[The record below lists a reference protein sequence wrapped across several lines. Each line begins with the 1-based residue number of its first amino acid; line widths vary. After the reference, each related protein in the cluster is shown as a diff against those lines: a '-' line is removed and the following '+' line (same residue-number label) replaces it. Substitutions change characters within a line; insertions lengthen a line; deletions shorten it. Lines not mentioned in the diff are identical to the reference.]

1 MTVYNMFSIL
11 ISISSSKRVVRLK
24 RIVNPKFTHHKA
36 IQVVYDFL
44 SSAKEKVSPE
54 FVSI

>member
-36 IQVVYDFL
+36 IQVVQYMTFFL
-44 SSAKEKVSPE
+44 QPKRK
-54 FVSI
+54 